1 MDKSLY
7 RVIPFIYYSSFRL
20 MVKNSKPLGICLLLT
35 LLKTVKRWMLFK
47 IQYPNLNTVFYYEP
61 SINNR
66 KSLKTTKDELDPAII
81 ESCDKPYGYFPDA
94 WIYLYSFLSIGKFLS
109 FYKKQSQEDRDLIR
123 FFFGEIFLSAGYYR
137 VIDNCFKKNPQ
148 LKVIVMANDHV
159 PSAMCLK
166 LLASK
171 YNVKTIYTQHA
182 SVTDNF
188 PSLQFD
194 YAFLD
199 GIESY
204 EKYKKVGNM
213 SGKVYIAGSPRFDE
227 IYRNFSKSEILRIG
241 VALNSLDNLDK
252 VKQLCFFLIDKNYN
266 KILLRPHPCM
276 EKACKWTEYL
286 KKGIEISFPS
296 KESSFKYLEKC
307 SYLISNE
314 SSIHL
319 DAAMVNVPS
328 LLYNFS
334 DNPIQDWYGYHNK
347 GLMPIANSLSEVL
360 TILKEGRT
368 VDSKL
373 VKYYNASHGST
384 IEGEVGHIVGK
395 YINELV
401 NSGNTSEL
409 DERYFKFT
417 ENKYYIVQ

>member
-7 RVIPFIYYSSFRL
+7 RVIPYIYYSALRFE
-20 MVKNSKPLGICLLLT
+20 VNNPKPLVLCLFLES
-35 LLKTVKRWMLFK
+35 LKAVKRWGLLK
-47 IQYPNLNTVFYYEP
+47 IQYPHLKKVFYFEP
-61 SINNR
+61 TINNR
-66 KSLKTTKDELDPAII
+66 KSLRNTKDELDPAII
-81 ESCDKPYGYFPDA
+81 ESCEKPFGYFPDA
-94 WIYLYSFLSIGKFLS
+94 WIYLYSFLGIGKFLS
-109 FYKKQSQEDRDLIR
+109 FYKKQSHEDQELIR

-137 VIDNCFKKNPQ
+137 VIDNCLKKNPQ
-148 LKVIVMANDHV
+148 LRVVVMANDHV
-159 PSAMCLK
+159 PSAVCLK
-166 LLASK
+166 LLAPK

-182 SVTDNF
+182 SVTDRF

-204 EKYKKVGNM
+204 EKYEKIGKI

-227 IYRNFSKSEILRIG
+227 IYKNFNKSEILRIG
-241 VALNSLDNLDK
+241 VAINDLDNLVK
-252 VKQLCFFLIDKNYN
+252 VKQLCFFLIDNNYN

-276 EKACKWTEYL
+276 EKACKWTEFI

-334 DNPIQDWYGYHNK
+334 DNAVQDWYGYHNK
-347 GLMPIANSLSEVL
+347 GLMPIANSLPEVL
-360 TILKEGRT
+360 AILKEGRS
-368 VDSKL
+368 VDSEL
-373 VKYYNASHGST
+373 VKYYNASHGSS
-384 IEGEVGHIVGK
+384 IEGEVGHIIGK

-401 NSGNTSEL
+401 NSGNTSGL
-409 DERYFKFT
+409 DERYFKFI
-417 ENKYYIVQ
+417 ENKYYTIR